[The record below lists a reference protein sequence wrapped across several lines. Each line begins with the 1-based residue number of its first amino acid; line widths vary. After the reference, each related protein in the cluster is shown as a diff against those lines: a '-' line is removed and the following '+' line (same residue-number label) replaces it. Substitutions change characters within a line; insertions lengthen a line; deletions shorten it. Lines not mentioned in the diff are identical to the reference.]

1 MDYSYFSAP
10 PQQQYYMGLPPTP
23 SYDGIEHKINP
34 HDNNNHHHHFDQF
47 PLHQHQQHYFHNLH
61 SGSPPNHHHA
71 AVAGPTALHPTTS
84 VDSAIN
90 LDLDSTQPRV
100 PPFQSQHAQSF
111 PPAPAAPPA
120 APAAAP
126 ADAGF
131 ALPPH
136 SPTRT
141 RSGSSDNDDSESAS
155 GGHTLIKRPSISSS
169 ITGTAATPSGT
180 MTSTTANL
188 TPAQSRRKAQN
199 RAAQRAFRERKER
212 HVRELEAKL
221 NALETSTHSLQSDN
235 ERLKLLLQRAKTEN
249 EILRATSGNARGVGG
264 DPLPSPTEDD
274 VVTVAKIEDPHKVN
288 TTGLGPGA
296 TILSRIPIVGA
307 ASSGNHLSASATWD
321 LIQAHPA
328 VRQGAV
334 DVADVCERLRGAARC
349 NGQGPVF
356 EEDFVWRAIEESA
369 RAGSAD
375 ELI

>member
-23 SYDGIEHKINP
+23 SYDGIENKINP
-34 HDNNNHHHHFDQF
+34 HDNNQHHHFDQF
-47 PLHQHQQHYFHNLH
+47 SLQHQPQQHYCHNLH

-71 AVAGPTALHPTTS
+71 AVAGPAALHPSAS

-90 LDLDSTQPRV
+90 LDLDSAQPRV
-100 PPFQSQHAQSF
+100 PPFQQQSF
-111 PPAPAAPPA
+111 PPAPTAPAA

-126 ADAGF
+126 ADAAF

-136 SPTRT
+136 SPSRT

-155 GGHTLIKRPSISSS
+155 GHTIVKRPSISSLA
-169 ITGTAATPSGT
+169 TGTAATPTGAL
-180 MTSTTANL
+180 TATGNL

-212 HVRELEAKL
+212 HR
-221 NALETSTHSLQSDN
+221 
-235 ERLKLLLQRAKTEN
+235 QRAAEAAAAAGQDGK
-249 EILRATSGNARGVGG
+249 RDSARDAV
-264 DPLPSPTEDD
+264 T
-274 VVTVAKIEDPHKVN
+274 VVTGKVPQDDDHHKPPD
-288 TTGLGPGA
+288 TAGLGPGA

-307 ASSGNHLSASATWD
+307 ASTGHHLGAKETWD

>member
-1 MDYSYFSAP
+1 
-10 PQQQYYMGLPPTP
+10 G
-23 SYDGIEHKINP
+23 
-34 HDNNNHHHHFDQF
+34 
-47 PLHQHQQHYFHNLH
+47 
-61 SGSPPNHHHA
+61 
-71 AVAGPTALHPTTS
+71 
-84 VDSAIN
+84 
-90 LDLDSTQPRV
+90 
-100 PPFQSQHAQSF
+100 
-111 PPAPAAPPA
+111 
-120 APAAAP
+120 
-126 ADAGF
+126 
-131 ALPPH
+131 
-136 SPTRT
+136 
-141 RSGSSDNDDSESAS
+141 
-155 GGHTLIKRPSISSS
+155 
-169 ITGTAATPSGT
+169 
-180 MTSTTANL
+180 NL

-221 NALETSTHSLQSDN
+221 SALESSTHSLQSDN

-249 EILRATSGNARGVGG
+249 EILRATSGGGGRGGVVGG

-274 VVTVAKIEDPHKVN
+274 AVTVVTGKVPQDDDHHKPPD
-288 TTGLGPGA
+288 TAGLGPGA

-307 ASSGNHLSASATWD
+307 ASTGHHLGAKETWD

>member
-1 MDYSYFSAP
+1 
-10 PQQQYYMGLPPTP
+10 
-23 SYDGIEHKINP
+23 
-34 HDNNNHHHHFDQF
+34 
-47 PLHQHQQHYFHNLH
+47 
-61 SGSPPNHHHA
+61 
-71 AVAGPTALHPTTS
+71 
-84 VDSAIN
+84 
-90 LDLDSTQPRV
+90 
-100 PPFQSQHAQSF
+100 
-111 PPAPAAPPA
+111 
-120 APAAAP
+120 
-126 ADAGF
+126 
-131 ALPPH
+131 
-136 SPTRT
+136 
-141 RSGSSDNDDSESAS
+141 
-155 GGHTLIKRPSISSS
+155 
-169 ITGTAATPSGT
+169 
-180 MTSTTANL
+180 NL

-221 NALETSTHSLQSDN
+221 SALESSTHSLQSDN

-249 EILRATSGNARGVGG
+249 EILRATSGSGERGGGGGGGVVGG

-274 VVTVAKIEDPHKVN
+274 DHHKPPD
-288 TTGLGPGA
+288 TAGLGPGA

-307 ASSGNHLSASATWD
+307 ASTGNHLGAKETWD

>member
-1 MDYSYFSAP
+1 
-10 PQQQYYMGLPPTP
+10 
-23 SYDGIEHKINP
+23 
-34 HDNNNHHHHFDQF
+34 
-47 PLHQHQQHYFHNLH
+47 
-61 SGSPPNHHHA
+61 
-71 AVAGPTALHPTTS
+71 
-84 VDSAIN
+84 
-90 LDLDSTQPRV
+90 
-100 PPFQSQHAQSF
+100 
-111 PPAPAAPPA
+111 
-120 APAAAP
+120 
-126 ADAGF
+126 
-131 ALPPH
+131 
-136 SPTRT
+136 
-141 RSGSSDNDDSESAS
+141 
-155 GGHTLIKRPSISSS
+155 
-169 ITGTAATPSGT
+169 
-180 MTSTTANL
+180 NL

-221 NALETSTHSLQSDN
+221 SALESSTHSLQSDN

-274 VVTVAKIEDPHKVN
+274 GVTVITGKVEPDHHKLRD
-288 TTGLGPGA
+288 TSGLGPGA
-296 TILSRIPIVGA
+296 TILSRIPIAGA
-307 ASSGNHLSASATWD
+307 ASAGNHLSASATWD